1 MAKPDLR
8 EYLAFTRWV
17 AQFSYDDV
25 KKHRRVSAVRSGIRT
40 WRRGYRFGDTFG
52 GLALGP
58 AGSTLRDVLGRFWA
72 DGEPERVEF

>member
-1 MAKPDLR
+1 VPRSIRRARQQSP
-8 EYLAFTRWV
+8 
-17 AQFSYDDV
+17 S
-25 KKHRRVSAVRSGIRT
+25 HRRVSAVRSGIRT